1 MVALSQD
8 FVAVPEAVGISTASK
23 ACGVISTSSRAV
35 NMKISVLNVDNVDIE
50 LLCIV
55 TLPYLKLFLV
65 RGFYSHH
72 IRHHYTI

>member
-35 NMKISVLNVDNVDIE
+35 NMKISVLNVDIE

-55 TLPYLKLFLV
+55 TLPYLKLFWSED
-65 RGFYSHH
+65 FTH
-72 IRHHYTI
+72 IIYAIIIPYKK

>member
-35 NMKISVLNVDNVDIE
+35 NMKNSVLNVDIE

-55 TLPYLKLFLV
+55 TLPYLKLFWSED
-65 RGFYSHH
+65 FTH
-72 IRHHYTI
+72 IIYAIIIPYKK

>member
-35 NMKISVLNVDNVDIE
+35 NMKISVLNVDIE

-55 TLPYLKLFLV
+55 TLPYLKLFWSED
-65 RGFYSHH
+65 FTH
-72 IRHHYTI
+72 IIYATIIPYKK